1 VPQHYNIPL
10 FIPHL
15 GCPFQCI
22 FCNQNKIASSRGVPA
37 ISDLTAIIDE
47 YLSTMADDS
56 ENIEI
61 AFFGGS
67 FTAIDH
73 ELQGRYLAAV
83 QPYLKS
89 GRIGSIRIS
98 TRPDYI
104 DDRILS
110 FLAGY
115 GVKTIELG
123 VQSLCDEVLKASG
136 RGYSRDDVFKASH
149 HIKDRGFKLGLQLMI
164 GLPGDNYERDL
175 DSTRQ
180 AAALN
185 PDLVR
190 IYPTLVIADTPLES
204 LFHEHKYVPLS
215 LPEAVA
221 VCKDMFL
228 IFQQQD
234 INVIRM
240 GLQPGEEL
248 RSPGAVVAGPF
259 HPSFGELVEQEVF
272 KEQAG
277 MALGN
282 YKEKAGLK
290 PDLVLMVHEK
300 DISKMTGPRKS
311 NLLFLKNEWQLESLK
326 VKAHPDLVR
335 DTVAVAPASDSRPAL
350 ILTRKQFL
358 LSKGQC

>member
-1 VPQHYNIPL
+1 MPRHYNIPL

-22 FCNQNKIASSRGVPA
+22 FCNQNKIASSQGVPA
-37 ISDLTAIIDE
+37 VSGLTAIIDE
-47 YLSTMADDS
+47 HLSTIADDGG
-56 ENIEI
+56 NTEI

-73 ELQGRYLAAV
+73 ELQKKYLAAV

-104 DDRILS
+104 DDGILN
-110 FLAGY
+110 FLGSY

-123 VQSLCDEVLKASG
+123 AQSLCDEVLKASG

-149 HIKDRGFKLGLQLMI
+149 HIKSLGFKLGLQLMT

-175 DSTRQ
+175 GSARQ

-190 IYPTLVIADTPLES
+190 IYPTLVIADTPLER
-204 LFHEHKYVPLS
+204 LFYEHKYVPLS
-215 LPEAVA
+215 LPEAIA
-221 VCKDMFL
+221 ICKDMFL
-228 IFQQQD
+228 VFQQHGID
-234 INVIRM
+234 VIRM

-248 RSPGAVVAGPF
+248 RSPGTVVAGPF

-277 MALGN
+277 MAI
-282 YKEKAGLK
+282 YDYREKAGLK
-290 PDLVLMVHEK
+290 PELALMVHEK
-300 DISKMTGPRKS
+300 DISKMTGHRKS
-311 NLLFLKNEWQLESLK
+311 SLLFLKNRFQLESLK
-326 VKAHPDLVR
+326 VKAHPDLAR
-335 DTVAVAPASDSRPAL
+335 DTVAVASATDSNPVFT
-350 ILTRKQFL
+350 LTRKEFL
-358 LSKGQC
+358 SVKSRG